1 MKKPRVSYLLRVL
14 HREYTLSVETALA
27 EAGFDDLR
35 PGDAKVFPFV
45 PSEGIQV
52 RELALRAG
60 VRKQTMAQSV
70 DQLEASGYLQRRPN
84 PQDGR
89 SRLIFLTERG
99 AAARPVAANAGD
111 HVEQR
116 WAQLTSPEELE
127 QLRGLLHSLL
137 KRLGDA
143 DPAAAERI
151 AAI

>member
-45 PSEGIQV
+45 PAEGIQV
-52 RELALRAG
+52 GELALKAG

-89 SRLIFLTERG
+89 SRLVFLTRRG
-99 AAARPVAANAGD
+99 AAARPIAANAGD
-111 HVEQR
+111 DIEQH
-116 WAQLTSPEELE
+116 WAQLTSPHELE
-127 QLRGLLHSLL
+127 QLRDLLHHLL
-137 KRLGDA
+137 QRLSETDA
-143 DPAAAERI
+143 DAAERL